1 MTTTFHFGSAFEALT
16 GHAPFP
22 WQSRLFERL
31 RSGDLP
37 SAVDIP
43 TGLGKT
49 AVMAIWLLA
58 RAAGAPLPRRL
69 VYVVDRR
76 AVVDQATDFAA
87 ALRERLQD
95 KGLDAV
101 RDGLRLAG
109 RPLPISTLRGQHI
122 DNREWLDD
130 PAAPAIIVGTV
141 DMVGSRLLF
150 EGYGVSRRMRPYHA
164 GLMGCDTL
172 VMLDEAHLSRP
183 FEKLLR
189 TVEFE
194 RRTAG
199 EVAQSSPGKF
209 AGSCATARVPP
220 AFRVLPLS
228 ATLGS
233 ASKAPFGI
241 GEKDRDNGIVQ
252 QRLGA
257 RKSLLVEDLGK
268 DVTID
273 AVLAER
279 SWNLAQQ
286 EAEVAGTPVRTL
298 IYCDSR
304 KVAECVKEDLLKREK
319 RAKIGAAVILFVGGR
334 RTHEREAAANELRRH
349 RLLADSAGPIETP
362 VFLVATSAGEVGVDL
377 DADHMVCDLVAW
389 ERMVQRLGRVNRR
402 GLGAARILVIDQ
414 GPPDKK
420 LAGEDG
426 VARHSAVRA
435 LLKDLPPAE
444 GGRQA
449 GPAALAVA
457 AGPAEGHA
465 RAGKAST
472 PMPLYPALTRPL
484 IDAWAMTSL
493 AEHGGR
499 PELDPWLRGWVNQD
513 PQTAVVWRRCLPIRV
528 EPSGSGLRSV
538 PLRDR
543 TVEAFFEAAPPH
555 VAERLETETWRVVEW
570 LRKRARKLTSKHTA
584 DQGDEVDV
592 MTETGA
598 GEHEVS
604 APDPTAPVHPDA
616 PVAFVLDGSGR
627 SEGAL
632 RWQDVAGGLTVKE
645 LERRFAGRLIVV
657 DARVCGLNDGL
668 LDARDGNPVSTAE
681 DNWGES
687 DASDEAARDGAG
699 TSGRPV
705 VRVRLL
711 SDEQRSR
718 LLEEQRTAGSTA
730 ERIPAAWRESWAA
743 PYRVSAED
751 ATVTWLVVEKWR
763 DAAPDE
769 DSRAMHPTLQNLEAH
784 QEQAAREAQRI
795 ATDLGLCAE
804 DRAMLVAAARHHD
817 DGKRASRWQRAF
829 NAPPRGGPYAKTP
842 GPLNRH
848 VLDGYR
854 HEFQSMLDAEKNGL
868 DDLDRSDPRF
878 ELALH
883 MIAAHHGHARPAI
896 GIDGC
901 DRLPPSAAARRAFEV
916 GRRFARLQRRWGP
929 WGLAWWESLLRA
941 ADQRASRAL
950 DETVR
955 QAQRKPTTDSS
966 RAGSHEAR
974 PESSAADTGDAC

>member
-22 WQSRLFERL
+22 WQSRLFGRL

-87 ALRERLQD
+87 ALRERLKD
-95 KGLDAV
+95 KGLDEV

-183 FEKLLR
+183 FERLLR
-189 TVEFE
+189 TIEFE
-194 RRTAG
+194 SRPAG
-199 EVAQSSPGKF
+199 EVAQSAPGRF
-209 AGSCATARVPP
+209 AGSCATAGVPP

-233 ASKAPFGI
+233 GSEVPFGI
-241 GEKDRDNGIVQ
+241 GEEDRDNRIVQ
-252 QRLGA
+252 QRLDA

-268 DVTID
+268 DVKIE

-279 SWNLAQQ
+279 SWNLAQR
-286 EAEVAGTPVRTL
+286 EAEAAGTPVRTL

-304 KVAECVKEDLLKREK
+304 KVAEGVKEDLLKREK
-319 RAKIGAAVILFVGGR
+319 QAKTGAAVILFVGGR

-349 RLLADSAGPIETP
+349 GLLADSDGPIETP

-426 VARHSAVRA
+426 LARHSAVRA
-435 LLKDLPPAE
+435 LLKDLPLAE
-444 GGRQA
+444 DGRQA

-457 AGPAEGHA
+457 AGPEDGHE
-465 RAGKAST
+465 RVRKAST
-472 PMPLYPALTRPL
+472 SMPLYPALTRPL

-493 AEHGGR
+493 PEHGGR
-499 PELDPWLRGWVNQD
+499 PELDPWLRGWVKQD
-513 PQTAVVWRRCLPIRV
+513 PQTAVVWRRCLPVRV

-543 TVEAFFEAAPPH
+543 TVEAFFDAAPPH
-555 VAERLETETWRVVEW
+555 AAERLETETWRVVEW
-570 LRKRARKLTSKHTA
+570 LRKRARKLTSTPAA

-592 MTETGA
+592 TTGA
-598 GEHEVS
+598 GVGEHDVP
-604 APDPTAPVHPDA
+604 APDPNAPVHPDA
-616 PVAFVLDGSGR
+616 PVAFVLDSGGGL
-627 SEGAL
+627 EDVL
-632 RWQDVAGGLTVKE
+632 RCKDVARGPTVKE
-645 LERRFAGRLIVV
+645 LERRLAGRLIVV

-687 DASDEAARDGAG
+687 DASDEAARDGAE

-711 SDEQRSR
+711 SDEQRGG
-718 LLEEQRTAGSTA
+718 LLEEQRTTSSPT
-730 ERIPAAWRESWAA
+730 PAAWRESWAA
-743 PYRVSAED
+743 PYRVSAQD

-784 QEQAAREAQRI
+784 QEQAAREALRI

-804 DRAMLVAAARHHD
+804 DRAMLATAARHHD

-829 NAPPRGGPYAKTP
+829 NAPPKGGPYAKTP

-883 MIAAHHGHARPAI
+883 MVAAHHGHARPAI
-896 GIDGC
+896 GVDGC
-901 DRLPPSAAARRAFEV
+901 DRLPPSAAAQRAFEV

-966 RAGSHEAR
+966 QAGSHEAR
-974 PESSAADTGDAC
+974 LKSFAADTGAAR